1 MVERQIERRGVRDE
15 RVLDAM
21 RAVPRE
27 YFVPEDHAEFAYDD
41 TPLPIE
47 EGQTISQPYIVAVM
61 VETLALKPTDRV
73 LEVGA
78 GSGYAAAVIGQIAD
92 EVYAIERYRT
102 LAENA
107 RARMASLGYDNVEIV
122 AGDGTLGWAEKAPF
136 DAIAV
141 SAGGPEVPQ
150 PLLDQLAIG
159 GRLVIP
165 VGDEARAQELIRVTR
180 VDEHEFE
187 QVSLGRVQFVPL
199 IGSAGWALD
208 GASTPR
214 HRASESVRVSK
225 SERSVLVPLVR
236 DGCEPFG
243 SLEQADL
250 DPLLD
255 RVGDARVVLIGE
267 ASHGTSEFYRMRARI
282 TRELIEQK
290 GFDIVAIEGDWPDVA
305 AIDAHVRPD
314 IQRPVMSKAFSRF
327 PTWMW
332 RNKETRDFV
341 DWLFEHNS
349 GVWDLAHQ
357 VGIYG
362 LDLYSL
368 DASIEAVLEFLDR
381 VDPKAAEIA
390 RVRYGCFSPWETD
403 PAVYGRA
410 VSAGRLEACEDEV
423 LAVLT
428 DLLEKRIAYEMDD
441 GAAVFDAERNATV
454 VRDAEQ
460 YYRVMYRGSR
470 ESWNL
475 RDTHMFDMLSA
486 TLEHRGADARAV
498 VWAHNSHV
506 GDARATEMGLRGE
519 LNIGQLAKEAFGD
532 EAFNIGFGTHH
543 GTVAAA
549 SNWGEPVQ
557 FMKVRPSHRDSY
569 ENVCHRTG
577 HAGFLLPL
585 RYPAVPEV
593 REELLDPHLERAI
606 GVIYRP
612 QSELVS
618 HYFHAALPAQF
629 DEYVWIDETHA
640 VQPLETR
647 ELTELP
653 DMYPF
658 GL

>member
-1 MVERQIERRGVRDE
+1 
-15 RVLDAM
+15 
-21 RAVPRE
+21 
-27 YFVPEDHAEFAYDD
+27 
-41 TPLPIE
+41 
-47 EGQTISQPYIVAVM
+47 
-61 VETLALKPTDRV
+61 
-73 LEVGA
+73 
-78 GSGYAAAVIGQIAD
+78 
-92 EVYAIERYRT
+92 
-102 LAENA
+102 
-107 RARMASLGYDNVEIV
+107 
-122 AGDGTLGWAEKAPF
+122 
-136 DAIAV
+136 
-141 SAGGPEVPQ
+141 
-150 PLLDQLAIG
+150 
-159 GRLVIP
+159 
-165 VGDEARAQELIRVTR
+165 
-180 VDEHEFE
+180 
-187 QVSLGRVQFVPL
+187 
-199 IGSAGWALD
+199 
-208 GASTPR
+208 
-214 HRASESVRVSK
+214 
-225 SERSVLVPLVR
+225 
-236 DGCEPFG
+236 
-243 SLEQADL
+243 
-250 DPLLD
+250 
-255 RVGDARVVLIGE
+255 
-267 ASHGTSEFYRMRARI
+267 
-282 TRELIEQK
+282 
-290 GFDIVAIEGDWPDVA
+290 
-305 AIDAHVRPD
+305 
-314 IQRPVMSKAFSRF
+314 MSKAFSRF